1 MHNFFCSTD
10 SKDFQDKTH
19 ARFIFNNVFFALF
32 GYIPVANLRNLNK
45 RPAGN
50 FGQFGYFGF
59 MFSNCNNED

>member
-10 SKDFQDKTH
+10 SKNFQDEAH
-19 ARFIFNNVFFALF
+19 PRFIFNNVFFTLF
-32 GYIPVANLRNLNK
+32 GCISVANLRNLNK

-59 MFSNCNNED
+59 MFSDCSNED